1 MKRQIHGS
9 RQAGRKF
16 AIAATVA
23 SLTFS
28 QVTPVLAFS
37 GLTTSQR
44 QELAAVQSSAQT
56 IWYSTSPWSERQA
69 DLRVALANGQSVT
82 PGVWTKGLMGR
93 ALRSSDNGAGGY
105 NQKVYG
111 AVAGIDFGK
120 EGMFTA
126 NDAAIFG
133 LSIGA
138 IKSDV
143 DFDSSP
149 DNAKYKGWVG
159 GLYAT
164 YIRGDFFIDTSLKY
178 NKLSM
183 EYSGSTPLAFKI
195 KPDVTTIGGQ
205 IDMGEHY
212 NLANNYFAESL
223 ATIAYARTS
232 TDSATI
238 FGTTVNFE
246 DAKSLKASVG
256 GKIGRVLNKSKD
268 AIVTAALTGRVWNEF
283 KGDNKTNFNFG
294 LAQTTND
301 FGGAYGDVG
310 ASFEVTGT
318 NGLSGF
324 ASTSFKFKSDYKD
337 ASIRVGLRLNF

>member
-1 MKRQIHGS
+1 MHKQSTGS
-9 RQAGRKF
+9 HMAVRHLSVALMTAGL
-16 AIAATVA
+16 A
-23 SLTFS
+23 LT
-28 QVTPVLAFS
+28 QVTPAFAFA

-93 ALRSSDNGAGGY
+93 TLRSSDNGAGGY

-138 IKSDV
+138 IESDV
-143 DFDSSP
+143 GFDSSP

-183 EYSGSTPLAFKI
+183 EYSGFTPLAFKI

-283 KGDNKTNFNFG
+283 KGDNKTNFSNG
-294 LAQTTND
+294 LTQTTND
-301 FGGAYGDVG
+301 FGGAYGDIG

-324 ASTSFKFKSDYKD
+324 ASTSYKFKSDYKD

>member
-1 MKRQIHGS
+1 
-9 RQAGRKF
+9 
-16 AIAATVA
+16 
-23 SLTFS
+23 
-28 QVTPVLAFS
+28 
-37 GLTTSQR
+37 
-44 QELAAVQSSAQT
+44 
-56 IWYSTSPWSERQA
+56 
-69 DLRVALANGQSVT
+69 
-82 PGVWTKGLMGR
+82 MGR
-93 ALRSSDNGAGGY
+93 TQRSSSSPGGY
-105 NQKVYG
+105 NQKTFG

-126 NDAAIFG
+126 NDAVIFG

-143 DFDSSP
+143 DFDGST
-149 DNAKYKGWVG
+149 DTAKYKGWVG

-164 YIRGDFFIDTSLKY
+164 YIRGNFFIDTSLKY

-183 EYSGSTPLAFKI
+183 EYAGSTPLTFKI

-223 ATIAYARTS
+223 ATLAYAKTS
-232 TDSATI
+232 TDSATVL
-238 FGTTVNFE
+238 GTTINFE

-283 KGDNKTNFNFG
+283 KGDNKTNFTSG

-301 FGGAYGDVG
+301 FGGAYGDIG

-324 ASTSFKFKSDYKD
+324 ASTSYKFKSSYKD
-337 ASIRVGLRLNF
+337 ASIRIGLRLNF